1 MDWFYWRPWGH
12 FSVCVFFLL
21 CSETQFHWSG
31 STAKTLQRVH
41 WGLFLVQQNNQP
53 FSSVLVLQKLIRIGL
68 VQKASI
74 KEGSSRILWVYNR
87 RGSRYFILVLHC
99 FPINLYNFEF
109 DISDGPK
116 LDKRIYLRLSHP
128 EGAILLPQLENR
140 FTHSIKR
147 QSMILEI
154 QEGCRHVRPW
164 LAKLPRRATL
174 RGLCTEADVYYAWS
188 VRSIVRHHCLLALL
202 SRLSWLTFCW
212 KPFITGYLPNTCGSG
227 PLTHLHQ
234 FPPG

>member
-1 MDWFYWRPWGH
+1 MWT
-12 FSVCVFFLL
+12 FFCL
-21 CSETQFHWSG
+21 CLFPSLQWNSIPLKWLYSQDFAE
-31 STAKTLQRVH
+31 STLGIISRTTKQSA
-41 WGLFLVQQNNQP
+41 LFLCVG
-53 FSSVLVLQKLIRIGL
+53 VTKTDKDWL

-116 LDKRIYLRLSHP
+116 LGKRIYLRLSHP

-140 FTHSIKR
+140 FIHSIKR

>member
-1 MDWFYWRPWGH
+1 MKWLYSQDFAESTLGIISRTTKQSALFHCVGVTKTDKDW
-12 FSVCVFFLL
+12 
-21 CSETQFHWSG
+21 
-31 STAKTLQRVH
+31 
-41 WGLFLVQQNNQP
+41 
-53 FSSVLVLQKLIRIGL
+53 L

-140 FTHSIKR
+140 FIHSIKR

-154 QEGCRHVRPW
+154 QEGCWHVRPW

-202 SRLSWLTFCW
+202 SR
-212 KPFITGYLPNTCGSG
+212 
-227 PLTHLHQ
+227 
-234 FPPG
+234 

>member
-1 MDWFYWRPWGH
+1 M
-12 FSVCVFFLL
+12 
-21 CSETQFHWSG
+21 
-31 STAKTLQRVH
+31 
-41 WGLFLVQQNNQP
+41 
-53 FSSVLVLQKLIRIGL
+53 LVLQKLIRIGL

-140 FTHSIKR
+140 FIHSIKR

-202 SRLSWLTFCW
+202 SRLS
-212 KPFITGYLPNTCGSG
+212 
-227 PLTHLHQ
+227 
-234 FPPG
+234 